1 MKRQFIRYYKIALL
15 AVVAATQPQCSDDNN
30 SDEPLPVQPR
40 PQWTVADEQ
49 HAVTAAPVWSAPA
62 PAYGEAPQWIAVLSG
77 DDVAPQWQSPDHS
90 LYPASMTAV
99 VRLPLL
105 LEAFAGEGDEMAAFI
120 GDDCRAVAQKVTD
133 GDVALYF
140 MHVKAS
146 SDEAGSV
153 ELRYYCSALARI
165 FTATAVPF
173 VINDMYGTADDPVY
187 PDFASSGRYPVTSTA
202 YLRLSAETLPVE
214 PADGD
219 EIAAF
224 VGDECRSVLHWADA
238 ATATYCLTLLA
249 NDASEDLSLR
259 YYNAATGSTYVAD
272 KTFSL
277 TGDQIGSADEPALL
291 SLSPLGSMTAYF
303 TLDSAVKPYATGDA
317 DMLAAFAGDACVGVA
332 DIVDAAAPVY
342 KLVVYGSIADGAALD
357 LRYYNSRCQ
366 FIFDVPQSLTFA
378 ASAVEGSQQQP
389 IVLPIDHQ
397 SHHPLRMEAYV
408 ALPDDLA
415 PYASADDVFGAF
427 VGDDCRGLA
436 TVVSDS
442 RGAIT
447 FHIIIFGSIT
457 NDEYITFRYYSAAR
471 QALYVSRSSTPFA
484 ADTRLGSADAHH
496 VVDLISDIN

>member
-1 MKRQFIRYYKIALL
+1 MKRHFMRYYKIALL
-15 AVVAATQPQCSDDNN
+15 AVVAATQAQCSDDNTP
-30 SDEPLPVQPR
+30 DEPLPQQPR

-49 HAVTAAPVWSAPA
+49 HAVTAAPQWTAPA
-62 PAYGEAPQWIAVLSG
+62 PAYGEAPQWIAALSG
-77 DDVAPQWQSPDHS
+77 DDAAPLWQGPDLS

-120 GDDCRAVAQKVTD
+120 GDECRAVAQKVTVD
-133 GDVALYF
+133 DTALYF
-140 MHVKAS
+140 IHIKAAS
-146 SDEAGSV
+146 EEDGSV
-153 ELRYYCSALARI
+153 QLRYYCNALTRI

-173 VINDMYGTADDPVY
+173 VINDVYGTADDPAY
-187 PDFASSGRYPVTSTA
+187 PDFASSGRYPVTTTA
-202 YLRLSAETLPVE
+202 YLRHSAETLPVE
-214 PADGD
+214 PAEGD

-259 YYNAATGSTYVAD
+259 YYSAATGSTYVAD

-303 TLDSAVKPYATGDA
+303 TLDSAVQPYATAAA
-317 DMLAAFAGDACVGVA
+317 DKLAAFDGETCVGVA
-332 DIVDAAAPVY
+332 EVVDADGPVY
-342 KLVVYGSIADGAALD
+342 KLVAYGAMADGTPLD

-366 FIFDVPQSLTFA
+366 FVFEVPQSLTFA
-378 ASAVEGSQQQP
+378 ASAVTGSLQQP
-389 IVLPIDHQ
+389 AVLPIDHQ
-397 SHHPLRMEAYV
+397 SHHPLRMEAYA

-415 PYASADDVFGAF
+415 PYASADDMLGAF

-447 FHIIIFGSIT
+447 FHIVIFGSIT
-457 NDEYITFRYYSAAR
+457 NDEDITFRYYSAAR
-471 QALYVSRSSTPFA
+471 QALYVSTSSTPFA

-496 VVDLISDIN
+496 IIDFKSE